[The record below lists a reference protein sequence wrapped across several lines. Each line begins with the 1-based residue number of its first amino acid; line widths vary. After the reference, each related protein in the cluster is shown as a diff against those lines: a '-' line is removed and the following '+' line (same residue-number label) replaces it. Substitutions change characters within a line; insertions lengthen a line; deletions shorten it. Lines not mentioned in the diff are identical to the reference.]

1 MKSEY
6 DFSKGTRGKFY
17 RVDAVFRFPIYL
29 DEEVQSYLVAKAESK
44 GVDLS
49 ALVNELLKK
58 EIDIIETVK

>member
-17 RVDAVFRFPIYL
+17 RADADFRFPIYL
-29 DEEVQSYLVAKAESK
+29 DEAVQSYLVAKAESK

-49 ALVNELLKK
+49 TLVNELLRK